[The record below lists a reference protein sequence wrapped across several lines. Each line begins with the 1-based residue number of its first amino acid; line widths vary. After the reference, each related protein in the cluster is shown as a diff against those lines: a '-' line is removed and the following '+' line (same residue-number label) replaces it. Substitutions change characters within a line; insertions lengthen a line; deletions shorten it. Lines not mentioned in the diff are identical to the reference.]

1 MENDIVFRVKFKP
14 KFGWV
19 DHIYLGNILTESLGA
34 VSRQTGSFEF
44 EIQRIDSEKAAE

>member
-19 DHIYLGNILTESLGA
+19 DQIYLGNILTESLGA
-34 VSRQTGSFEF
+34 VSRQTESFEF
-44 EIQRIDSEKAAE
+44 EIERMDSAKAAE